1 MGSEMC
7 IRDRSIIN
15 RWLGDGID
23 GEPWGAI
30 NSYLPDRPSQY
41 KNYNIVA
48 KYDESE
54 DIQGIRVHF
63 KGKFSSTIKNLA
75 KQVVFK
81 ISDSDENV
89 LIAKLLNGRE
99 EYDIPELSKSYKVL
113 SWTMTRIISA
123 YEGVNHESAFITMEW
138 AWEGEIEKGA
148 GIKRLEST
156 LQWTWHPYQKDR

>member
-1 MGSEMC
+1 MIPQEYIKWQSPRNKKDTDFIEGQ
-7 IRDRSIIN
+7 ISIIN

-89 LIAKLLNGRE
+89 LIAN
-99 EYDIPELSKSYKVL
+99 Y
-113 SWTMTRIISA
+113 
-123 YEGVNHESAFITMEW
+123 
-138 AWEGEIEKGA
+138 
-148 GIKRLEST
+148 
-156 LQWTWHPYQKDR
+156 